1 MAASTLNIEIE
12 QGVSFRLDLTLRDA
26 LDDLIDLTTYTLRG
40 HARIEHKSRDKAF
53 EFVFTKSNQMTNM
66 GEVQMSLGHTTSS
79 ALNLT
84 LFPVVNGLYKLV
96 YDVELVA
103 ASGEPSRLM
112 SGTVSISPEVTK

>member
-26 LDDLIDLTTYTLRG
+26 LEDLIDLTTYTLRG
-40 HARIEHKSRDKAF
+40 HARIEHRSRDKAF
-53 EFVFTKSNQMTNM
+53 EFTFTKSNQVTNM
-66 GEVQMSLGHTTSS
+66 GEVQMSLGHASS
-79 ALNLT
+79 SVLNLT
-84 LFPVVNGLYKLV
+84 LFPVVNGVYKLV

-112 SGTVSISPEVTK
+112 SGIVSISPEVTK